1 MIERGVCM
9 FCYNCGQEMQDGWKV
24 CPVCGASAA
33 NRDKTDELAS
43 PIPQQ
48 SIQQQIQQQK
58 NYNLYA
64 EYERIKDSKSCEV
77 LTAIAAI
84 VFVMSNLV
92 TIFISFYLG
101 LLGVIIATVI
111 AIIGD
116 NHKTK
121 KKNLERKILSQD
133 GNKYCPKCKS
143 PNIKLITTN
152 QKNQYRCPD
161 CGFICNMP
169 RMIK

>member
-1 MIERGVCM
+1 M

-33 NRDKTDELAS
+33 NRDKTDELVS

-64 EYERIKDSKSCEV
+64 EYERIKDSKTYEV
-77 LTAIAAI
+77 MTAIAAI
-84 VFVMSNLV
+84 TFVLSILAWVFVG
-92 TIFISFYLG
+92 FYIG
-101 LLGVIIATVI
+101 LFGIIIAMVI

-116 NHKTK
+116 NQKTK
-121 KKNLERKILSQD
+121 KKNLERQL
-133 GNKYCPKCKS
+133 
-143 PNIKLITTN
+143 NIKPG
-152 QKNQYRCPD
+152 K
-161 CGFICNMP
+161 
-169 RMIK
+169 

>member
-1 MIERGVCM
+1 M

-64 EYERIKDSKSCEV
+64 EYERIKDSKTYEV
-77 LTAIAAI
+77 MTAIAAI
-84 VFVMSNLV
+84 TFVLSILAW
-92 TIFISFYLG
+92 IFVGFYIG
-101 LLGVIIATVI
+101 LFGIIIATVI

-116 NHKTK
+116 NQKTK
-121 KKNLERKILSQD
+121 KKNLERQL
-133 GNKYCPKCKS
+133 
-143 PNIKLITTN
+143 NIKPG
-152 QKNQYRCPD
+152 K
-161 CGFICNMP
+161 
-169 RMIK
+169 

>member
-1 MIERGVCM
+1 M

-64 EYERIKDSKSCEV
+64 EYERIKDSKTYEV
-77 LTAIAAI
+77 MTAIAAI
-84 VFVMSNLV
+84 TFVLSILAW
-92 TIFISFYLG
+92 IFVGFYIG
-101 LLGVIIATVI
+101 LFGIIIAMVI

-116 NHKTK
+116 NQKTK
-121 KKNLERKILSQD
+121 KKNLERQL
-133 GNKYCPKCKS
+133 
-143 PNIKLITTN
+143 NIKPS
-152 QKNQYRCPD
+152 K
-161 CGFICNMP
+161 
-169 RMIK
+169 

>member
-1 MIERGVCM
+1 M

-33 NRDKTDELAS
+33 NRDRTDELAS

-64 EYERIKDSKSCEV
+64 EYERIKDSKTYEV
-77 LTAIAAI
+77 MTAIAAI
-84 VFVMSNLV
+84 TFVLSILAWVFVG
-92 TIFISFYLG
+92 FYIG
-101 LLGVIIATVI
+101 LFGIIIAMVI

-116 NHKTK
+116 NQKTK
-121 KKNLERKILSQD
+121 KKNLERQL
-133 GNKYCPKCKS
+133 
-143 PNIKLITTN
+143 NIKPG
-152 QKNQYRCPD
+152 K
-161 CGFICNMP
+161 
-169 RMIK
+169 

>member
-1 MIERGVCM
+1 M

-64 EYERIKDSKSCEV
+64 EYERIKDSKTYEV
-77 LTAIAAI
+77 MTAIAAI
-84 VFVMSNLV
+84 TFVLSILAWVFVG
-92 TIFISFYLG
+92 FYIG
-101 LLGVIIATVI
+101 LFGIIIAMVI

-116 NHKTK
+116 NQKTK
-121 KKNLERKILSQD
+121 KKNLERQL
-133 GNKYCPKCKS
+133 
-143 PNIKLITTN
+143 NIKPS
-152 QKNQYRCPD
+152 K
-161 CGFICNMP
+161 
-169 RMIK
+169 